1 MDYLLSLRDK
11 VDEYKL
17 SGKSAFT
24 QEEYMKAKNEY
35 LKLLDKWDEEYSI
48 KADKKRKYIMGV

>member
-17 SGKSAFT
+17 SAKSAFT
-24 QEEYMKAKNEY
+24 QEEYIKAKNEY
-35 LKLLDKWDEEYSI
+35 LKLLDKWDEEYSV
-48 KADKKRKYIMGV
+48 KPDKEKKI